1 MSKIKRICVLGGSG
15 FVGQHIVSR
24 LASLGYNV
32 RVLTRHRER
41 HRELL
46 VLPTVEVKTADIH
59 DQQDLTKQF
68 AGMDAVVNLVGIL
81 YETSKKQQ
89 QFQTVHVD
97 LTHKVMDACHNNH
110 VLRLLHMSALR
121 ADPARGTSK
130 YLRSKGQA
138 ENLVHTNSGM
148 NVTSF
153 RPSVI
158 FGKKDNFLNRF
169 ATLLKM
175 TPKILPFP
183 LACPNAKFAPV
194 YIEDVATAFVS
205 SLENK
210 GTFSQRYN
218 LCGPKAYTLKEL
230 VQYISKISGQHRTI
244 IGLGDGLSKAQ
255 AILMELAPGNLFS
268 LDNYQSMRTD
278 SLCDDEFPAIF
289 NLKPASI
296 ESIAPGYLAADTK
309 SREKFYDYRTH
320 ANRDH

>member
-1 MSKIKRICVLGGSG
+1 
-15 FVGQHIVSR
+15 VGQHIVSR

-46 VLPTVEVKTADIH
+46 VLPTVEVNTADVH
-59 DQQDLTKQF
+59 NQQDLTKQF
-68 AGMDAVVNLVGIL
+68 AGIDAVINLVGIL

-97 LTHKVMDACHNNH
+97 LTHKVMDACQNNK

-138 ENLVHTNSGM
+138 ENLVNTNSGI

-158 FGKKDNFLNRF
+158 FGRGDSFLNRF
-169 ATLLKM
+169 ANLLQSA
-175 TPKILPFP
+175 PKILPFP

-194 YIEDVATAFVS
+194 YVKDVTTAFVA
-205 SLENK
+205 SLENID
-210 GTFSQRYN
+210 TFGQRYN
-218 LCGPKAYTLKEL
+218 LCGPKVYTLKEL
-230 VQYISKISGQHRTI
+230 VQYVADISGQRRSI
-244 IGLGDGLSKAQ
+244 MGLGDGLSKAQ
-255 AILMELAPGNLFS
+255 AIMMELAPGHLFT
-268 LDNYQSMRTD
+268 LDNYQSLKTD
-278 SLCDDEFPAIF
+278 SICDGAFPAIF
-289 NLKPASI
+289 NVKPRSI
-296 ESIAPGYLAADTK
+296 ESVAPGYLTAKTK
-309 SREKFYDYRTH
+309 PREKLYHYRTH